1 MTLSPPLP
9 NPVPTIVKQA
19 PASLH
24 QPDSASLFISGPE
37 EERRERIENEM
48 EWALSVCPAY
58 KKSIMVCLYQFGL
71 SQMDPGVNGHRQ
83 RAISSDLIYTAEG
96 WQPCARACESAHA
109 IIESRGAVNSKR
121 VD

>member
-1 MTLSPPLP
+1 
-9 NPVPTIVKQA
+9 
-19 PASLH
+19 
-24 QPDSASLFISGPE
+24 
-37 EERRERIENEM
+37 M